1 NEEVIQRIDEF
12 ITVDSKRIRK
22 VDLNFAEWNE
32 LAKHPY
38 IQKNIANQIIKFRTK
53 YGSIQKSSILL
64 DSMILNIDEYARLKP
79 YL

>member
-1 NEEVIQRIDEF
+1 MV
-12 ITVDSKRIRK
+12 TVDSKRIRK

-38 IQKNIANQIIKFRTK
+38 IQKNMANQIIKFRTK
-53 YGSIQKSSILL
+53 YGSIQKSSVLL